1 MKSVIR
7 PAAMVMMLILGTGV
21 AHAASTS
28 VPPTATPTAGSPGPV
43 LFNLSAEGEVSL
55 APDIAVLQMGVS
67 AQAPTAAEAIRLN
80 RERMNSALA
89 ALKSAGVAPKDIQTS
104 GFNLGPQYAYEP
116 NKPPRLT
123 GYVASNSVSA
133 TVREIGRAGAVI
145 DAVTASGANQIN
157 GISFD
162 IADRRK
168 AENDARRAAV
178 RALQDKVELYAA
190 ATGLHVVRLAS
201 LSEGSDAAPP
211 SPPRVYAVAR
221 MSAEAVPTPVEP
233 GETKVRMVVNGIYE
247 LDR

>member
-1 MKSVIR
+1 MNSVIR
-7 PAAMVMMLILGTGV
+7 PAAMAMAMLLVCG
-21 AHAASTS
+21 AHAATAAPP
-28 VPPTATPTAGSPGPV
+28 VPAATAGSSGPI
-43 LFNLSAEGEVSL
+43 LFSLSAEGEISL
-55 APDIAVLQMGVS
+55 VPDIAVLQMGVS
-67 AQAPTAAEAIRLN
+67 AQAPTAAEAVRLN
-80 RERMNSALA
+80 RERMTA
-89 ALKSAGVAPKDIQTS
+89 ALTALKAAGVAAKDIQTS

-123 GYVASNSVSA
+123 GYAASNSVTA

-145 DAVTASGANQIN
+145 DSVTASGANQIN

-178 RALQDKVELYAA
+178 KALQDKAELYAA

-201 LSEGSDAAPP
+201 LSEGSDAAPQP
-211 SPPRVYAVAR
+211 VRVYAMAR
-221 MSAEAVPTPVEP
+221 MSAEAVATPVEP
-233 GETKVRMVVNGIYE
+233 GELKVRMVVNGIYE